1 VLVGNLPDD
10 VTSQSEAGQLLL
22 EAGDARRALDRFRQ
36 ALRIDP
42 KNATALAGAG
52 EAAFDSSDY
61 ASAQRYLRAV
71 EPASSRVRELRAIAD
86 LVLARDPLRPGLSL
100 RQRQER
106 VIAGFM
112 RALQALD
119 ECANRQ
125 PANSSGLEALR
136 SEASALEPDLSL
148 DRVRRTPESIDTGLN
163 LGLNLIY
170 RIERQAD
177 EICGQGSD
185 FDRALLL
192 IGARH
197 EAERR

>member
-1 VLVGNLPDD
+1 
-10 VTSQSEAGQLLL
+10 
-22 EAGDARRALDRFRQ
+22 
-36 ALRIDP
+36 
-42 KNATALAGAG
+42 
-52 EAAFDSSDY
+52 
-61 ASAQRYLRAV
+61 
-71 EPASSRVRELRAIAD
+71 VRELRAIAD

-106 VIAGFM
+106 AIGGFM
-112 RALQALD
+112 RALEVLD
-119 ECANRQ
+119 ECTNKQ
-125 PANSSGLEALR
+125 PANSSGLESLR
-136 SEASALEPDLSL
+136 SEANTLKPDLSL

-163 LGLNLIY
+163 LIY
-170 RIERQAD
+170 RIEQQAD